1 MTKSKLKQ
9 FKGATGFK
17 WNFYEGTYQEF
28 LKETGLDQV
37 HGYYKGDFDD
47 FLEMIGADDVSYE
60 GFSDEQLLAVY
71 EYWQEHID
79 EPEMLIVKRAFEDNL
94 EDVIDS
100 DINDVIDNFELVL
113 DKAAE
118 ILKSME

>member
-1 MTKSKLKQ
+1 MTINKLKQ

-17 WNFYEGTYQEF
+17 RNFYEGTYQEF

-71 EYWQEHID
+71 DYWQEHID
-79 EPEMLIVKRAFEDNL
+79 EPEMLIIKRAFDDNL
-94 EDVIDS
+94 EEVIDS
-100 DINDVIDNFELVL
+100 DVNDVIDNFELVL

>member
-1 MTKSKLKQ
+1 MTIHNLKQ

-17 WNFYEGTYQEF
+17 RNFYDGTYQDF

-37 HGYYKGDFDD
+37 NGYFKGTFDD

-60 GFSDEQLLAVY
+60 GFADEQLLAVY
-71 EYWQEHID
+71 DYWQEHID
-79 EPEMLIVKRAFEDNL
+79 EPEMLIIKRARIEDEL
-94 EDVIDS
+94 DDP
-100 DINDVIDNFELVL
+100 NDNFIDNFDDVL